1 MPNEKPLFSIV
12 VPIYNEEKFI
22 CEALDSIAAQTD
34 ADWEALLIDD
44 GSTDSTPGI
53 LDEYV
58 KRDNRF
64 RVFHKSNGGQ
74 SSAINLGVREAKG
87 EWLCWLSGDDYFHP
101 QKLEMNR
108 RWIRDYP
115 EILFFFTGFWLI
127 EPDGKKIEYPLD
139 WLKLE
144 NPAYHLIQLLRNNW
158 VMGISICIKRE
169 AWLKTG
175 EFDGRFRYAHDLD
188 MWVRFML
195 STPNRYLPERTCTM
209 RYHPGQE
216 TARFPLAPVFDA
228 AKILIRLVNEHSFKE
243 LFPFENLNDG
253 KTARD
258 MLSRTINF
266 VVSAPDANIYRLGYH
281 PLVHLRMLEWI
292 WNPSMDSTLREDL
305 RKIIINRAPDFM
317 SFYSHSPF
325 GLLWKAT
332 FAALKI
338 DQPCFTYFP
347 CEADKVGE
355 INYYIQ
361 RAGHSEI
368 AQPLRNYLEQN
379 EGLSFEEVSMDVE
392 KAGELV
398 LLLPPDI
405 SLDDPLNPEFM
416 RLKEIWQYLTRV
428 GFFVLLVGKS
438 KYTMGLVGGL
448 QYLGAENAQE
458 QDKLLNALG
467 NLDTVVALSHP
478 ERLKWVKA
486 ERLVSFEIAISP
498 LSGSELSV
506 ALIHMI
512 QSASR
517 QEFKTTF
524 NNKILRYVH
533 TMYHLLVPSAVRE
546 KAQVGQRLRFIRA
559 RNQGYL
565 ALTFEKFPFKQQLTH
580 FARRI
585 YHTFVPYSIRE
596 KGKLAHRL
604 RSIADFLFGKA
615 K

>member
-1 MPNEKPLFSIV
+1 MPDQIPLFSIV
-12 VPIYNEEKFI
+12 VPIYNEERFI
-22 CEALDSIAAQTD
+22 REALDSIANQTD
-34 ADWEALLIDD
+34 PDWEALLVDD
-44 GSTDSTPGI
+44 GSTDSTPEI
-53 LDEYV
+53 LDEYAE
-58 KRDNRF
+58 KDGRF

-74 SSAINLGVREAKG
+74 SSAINLGVQEAKG
-87 EWLCWLSGDDYFHP
+87 GWLCWLSGDDYFHP

-108 RWIRDYP
+108 RWIQDYP
-115 EILFFFTGFWLI
+115 EIHFFFTGFWLI

-144 NPAYHLIQLLRNNW
+144 NPSYHLIQLLRNNW

-175 EFDGRFRYAHDLD
+175 EFDGRLRYAHDLD

-195 STPNRYLPERTCTM
+195 NTPNRYFPERTCTM

-243 LFPFENLNDG
+243 LFPFEDLNDR

-266 VVSAPDANIYRLGYH
+266 VVSAPDANIYRLGFH
-281 PLVHLRMLEWI
+281 PLVHLRILEWI
-292 WNPSMDSTLREDL
+292 WDPATDSTLREEL
-305 RKIIINRAPDFM
+305 RNMILNRAPDFIL
-317 SFYSHSPF
+317 FYNASPF
-325 GLLWKAT
+325 GLLWQAT
-332 FAALKI
+332 SAAVKI
-338 DQPCFTYFP
+338 DQPRFAYFP
-347 CEADKVGE
+347 CKADKVGE

-361 RAGHSEI
+361 RAEHSEA
-368 AQPLRNYLEQN
+368 AQPLRTYLEQN
-379 EGLSFEEVSMDVE
+379 DGLSFEEAPMDVE
-392 KAGELV
+392 KAGPLI

-438 KYTMGLVGGL
+438 KYTMGLVDGL

-478 ERLKWVKA
+478 ERLKRVKA
-486 ERLVSFEIAISP
+486 ERLVSFEIPAPS

-512 QSASR
+512 QSAPR

-533 TMYHLLVPSAVRE
+533 AMYHLLVPSAVRE

-565 ALTFEKFPFKQQLTH
+565 ASIFEKFP
-580 FARRI
+580 
-585 YHTFVPYSIRE
+585 YHLN
-596 KGKLAHRL
+596 K
-604 RSIADFLFGKA
+604 
-615 K
+615 